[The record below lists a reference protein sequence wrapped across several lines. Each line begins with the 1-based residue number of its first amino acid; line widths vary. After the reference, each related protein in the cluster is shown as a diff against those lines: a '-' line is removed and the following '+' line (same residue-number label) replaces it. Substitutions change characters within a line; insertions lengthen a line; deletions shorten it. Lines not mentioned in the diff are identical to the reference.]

1 MEKYL
6 LDTNICVFFLRGKFN
21 IDKIIKQK
29 GLKNC
34 NISEITVAEL
44 LYGAECDTN
53 VEENKKRVNE
63 FVRKM
68 NVIPI
73 FNVLSVYAKEKKTLR
88 QTGNIIDDFDILIGA
103 TAIASNMILV
113 TDNEK
118 HLSRLSNIKFE
129 NWVERL

>member
-1 MEKYL
+1 MAKYL

-21 IDKIIKQK
+21 IDKIIRQK

-34 NISEITVAEL
+34 AISEITVAEL

-53 VEENKKRVNE
+53 VEENKKQVNE
-63 FVRKM
+63 FVGKM

-73 FNVLSVYAKEKKTLR
+73 FNVLTVYAREKKTLR
-88 QTGNIIDDFDILIGA
+88 QTGNLIDDFDILIGA

-113 TDNEK
+113 TDNGK
-118 HLSRLSNIKFE
+118 HLSRLSNIKVE
-129 NWVERL
+129 NWVER

>member
-1 MEKYL
+1 MAKYL

-21 IDKIIKQK
+21 IDTIIKQK

-34 NISEITVAEL
+34 NISEITIAEL

-53 VEENKKRVNE
+53 MEENKKQVNE
-63 FVRKM
+63 FVKKM

-73 FNVLSVYAKEKKTLR
+73 FNVLPVYAKEKKILR

-103 TAIASNMILV
+103 TAIAGNMILV
-113 TDNEK
+113 TDNGK
-118 HLSRLSNIKFE
+118 HLSHLSNIKIE
-129 NWVERL
+129 NWVER